1 MFEEAEAEGLVVL
14 ERLNAIAGGELK
26 ANSRKLKVRLVP
38 ELKKEEEEA
47 DRELAA
53 IILEVVVT
61 LVKCVSKRRSKVE
74 ADYLRVISLVN
85 ESESCFKYDL
95 SLLT

>member
-26 ANSRKLKVRLVP
+26 AKSQKLKARLVP
-38 ELKKEEEEA
+38 ELKKEEEE

-53 IILEVVVT
+53 IVLEVVVT
-61 LVKCVSKRRSKVE
+61 LVKCVSKRRSKIE
-74 ADYLRVISLVN
+74 ADYRRVISLVN

-95 SLLT
+95 SLLTK